1 MLNLRCSRFLEY
13 SFGATGM
20 TKTISLFIGAIVLMG
35 QVGCA
40 TSLLNASASGDTK
53 TVLLLLHDGHQ
64 ANEAWPIVGTRPLM
78 LAAAHGHAETA
89 RVLLDAG
96 ADVNAEDLTGWTA
109 LHAGAFHGN
118 AAVVSLLL
126 ARGAIQQPGQWF
138 LKSPLEI
145 ADMLGHKD
153 VLPLL
158 TDNHSPTVGRVVYP
172 HSDSPVH

>member
-1 MLNLRCSRFLEY
+1 MLTLRCARFLGN

-20 TKTISLFIGAIVLMG
+20 NKTISLFIGAVVLVG
-35 QVGCA
+35 QIGCA
-40 TSLLNASASGDTK
+40 APLLNASAAGDTK
-53 TVLLLLHDGHQ
+53 TVLVLLHEGHH

-89 RVLLDAG
+89 RALLDAG

-109 LHAGAFHGN
+109 LHAGAFHGDV
-118 AAVVSLLL
+118 AVVSLLL
-126 ARGAIQQPGQWF
+126 ARGAKQPPGHWF

-158 TDNHSPTVGRVVYP
+158 TDTHAPTVGRVVYP
-172 HSDSPVH
+172 QRDSPVR